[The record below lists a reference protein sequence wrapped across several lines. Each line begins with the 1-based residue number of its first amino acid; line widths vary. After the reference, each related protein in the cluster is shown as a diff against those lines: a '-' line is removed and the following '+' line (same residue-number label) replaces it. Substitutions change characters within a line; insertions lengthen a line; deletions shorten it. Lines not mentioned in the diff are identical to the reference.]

1 MSVIDTLITDR
12 KQADV
17 DARNDKGTYSAIDM
31 NRVGAAMN
39 YLAARLR
46 EQGYAPHISPK
57 TNWIDDEW
65 VSPTDA
71 DKYLAD
77 LEEIRSQFAL
87 YDGAPTIPPD
97 MERFTWKEA
106 NDIERILQDIDALL
120 TNIEAGWYYSGD
132 LYAGEI

>member
-17 DARNDKGTYSAIDM
+17 DARNYKGTYNASDM
-31 NRVGAAMN
+31 NRVGSAVN

-46 EQGYAPHISPK
+46 EKGYDPHISPK
-57 TNWIDDEW
+57 TDWVDDEW
-65 VSPTDA
+65 ASPTDA

-77 LEEIRSQFAL
+77 LEEIRMQFTL
-87 YDGAPTIPPD
+87 YDGAPTVPPD

-132 LYAGEI
+132 LYAGEV